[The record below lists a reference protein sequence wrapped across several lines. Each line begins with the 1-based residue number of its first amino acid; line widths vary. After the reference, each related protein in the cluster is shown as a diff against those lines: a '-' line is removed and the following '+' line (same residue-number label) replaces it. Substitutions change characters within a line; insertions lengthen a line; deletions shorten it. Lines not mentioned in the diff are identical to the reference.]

1 MTQNEPKA
9 LKHTLDPKGIIA
21 LMNEPIKAT
30 LSFLDFPHIRIE
42 RLYHDNG
49 NPFFI
54 GVLSLDLE
62 DHINIEMAGATGFL
76 EALAVIAYH
85 QQLTATPLLVN
96 DDLLSEIN
104 KLPPPQRTNPF
115 IDRHGNEIT
124 REQMSKENRKAIDLI
139 FTEKRMKASKEWH
152 ND

>member
-1 MTQNEPKA
+1 MKTKNT
-9 LKHTLDPKGIIA
+9 LKHELNLPGITA

-42 RLYHDNG
+42 RLHHDNG

-96 DDLLSEIN
+96 DDLLSEID
-104 KLPPPQRTNPF
+104 KLPYPQRTNPF

-124 REQMSKENRKAIDLI
+124 KVMMSKDSRKEVDYI
-139 FTEKRMKASKEWH
+139 FAEKRMEEGKE
-152 ND
+152 

>member
-1 MTQNEPKA
+1 MKTKNT
-9 LKHTLDPKGIIA
+9 LKHELNLPGITA

-30 LSFLDFPHIRIE
+30 LSFLGFPHIRIE

-54 GVLSLDLE
+54 GVLSLDLD

-76 EALAVIAYH
+76 EALAIIAYH

-96 DDLLSEIN
+96 DDLVAEIN
-104 KLPPPQRTNPF
+104 KLPPPQQINPF
-115 IDRHGNEIT
+115 IDQHGNKIT
-124 REQMSKENRKAIDLI
+124 KEMMSKEYRKGIDLA
-139 FTEKRMKASKEWH
+139 FTEKRMKEGKE
-152 ND
+152 

>member
-1 MTQNEPKA
+1 MTTKNT
-9 LKHTLDPKGIIA
+9 LKHELNLPGITA

-42 RLYHDNG
+42 RLHHDNG

-104 KLPPPQRTNPF
+104 KLPYPQRTNPF

-124 REQMSKENRKAIDLI
+124 KEMMSKDYRKEVDYA
-139 FTEKRMKASKEWH
+139 FAEKRMAEGKE
-152 ND
+152 

>member
-1 MTQNEPKA
+1 MATKNT
-9 LKHTLDPKGIIA
+9 LKHELNLPGITA

-42 RLYHDNG
+42 RLRHDNG
-49 NPFFI
+49 NAFFM
-54 GVLSLDLE
+54 GVLSLDLD

-96 DDLLSEIN
+96 DDLLAEIN
-104 KLPPPQRTNPF
+104 KLPYPQRTNPF

-124 REQMSKENRKAIDLI
+124 REMMSKEYRQAIDYE
-139 FTEKRMKASKEWH
+139 FAEKRMAEGK
-152 ND
+152 